1 MRRSDARSRVRGRRG
16 EGGRSWPF
24 GARRAPGRRLSDAR
38 QSSAGYRG
46 RHLAFADRERARDE
60 RAPGGGG
67 LVDDGRE
74 RRGCHGGHDAKTKVD
89 EATACAEMPKGR
101 HSSWLFFRYPQ
112 AGLFGGPE
120 STAFGS
126 TANRFHQR
134 WASRDEQTVVS
145 GLDSCVFSRALDRL
159 PNNAITTAHS
169 VRRADGSLRWRRA
182 HLPSQ
187 PERVTCTPFDA
198 RGSPRCGAARASRG
212 RAARSRRD
220 AMPLCPRTAPTRVPR
235 NIRPRA
241 ARRWRVGRWRVRW
254 GRQTR
259 TGEGLPRPP
268 RPLIRRSPRKRPT
281 PPAWRSAFARGSI
294 TNSARGART
303 RKGKRSRTSSSS
315 CATTSVSWR
324 RCW

>member
-1 MRRSDARSRVRGRRG
+1 MAVRGAARPG
-16 EGGRSWPF
+16 ETALGRASNIGGISRETL
-24 GARRAPGRRLSDAR
+24 GI
-38 QSSAGYRG
+38 
-46 RHLAFADRERARDE
+46 ADRERARDE
-60 RAPGGGG
+60 RAPGGDG

-101 HSSWLFFRYPQ
+101 HSTVVLPLS
-112 AGLFGGPE
+112 AGWAFGGPE

-126 TANRFHQR
+126 TAPIAFTKGGRVETNRPSF
-134 WASRDEQTVVS
+134 WVS
-145 GLDSCVFSRALDRL
+145 NFDSCVFSRAALDRL

-254 GRQTR
+254 GRRTR
-259 TGEGLPRPP
+259 TDEGLPRPP

>member
-1 MRRSDARSRVRGRRG
+1 MGGQTLRSRVRGRRG

-74 RRGCHGGHDAKTKVD
+74 RRGCHGGHEAKTKVD

-101 HSSWLFFRYPQ
+101 HSMVVLPLS
-112 AGLFGGPE
+112 AGWAFWGPE

-169 VRRADGSLRWRRA
+169 VRRADGSLEMA
-182 HLPSQ
+182 TSASS
-187 PERVTCTPFDA
+187 VT
-198 RGSPRCGAARASRG
+198 ARASHMHSLRRAGLAALRRRAGVPG

-241 ARRWRVGRWRVRW
+241 ARRRWRVGRWRAA
-254 GRQTR
+254 G
-259 TGEGLPRPP
+259 
-268 RPLIRRSPRKRPT
+268 
-281 PPAWRSAFARGSI
+281 
-294 TNSARGART
+294 GAR
-303 RKGKRSRTSSSS
+303 REPARD
-315 CATTSVSWR
+315 CHDHPDL
-324 RCW
+324 